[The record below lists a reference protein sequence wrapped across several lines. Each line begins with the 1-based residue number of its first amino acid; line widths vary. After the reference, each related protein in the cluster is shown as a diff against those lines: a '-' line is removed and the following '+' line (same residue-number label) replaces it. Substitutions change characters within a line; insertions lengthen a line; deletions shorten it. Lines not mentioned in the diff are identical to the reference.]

1 MSYYQSSF
9 HEHAAQIN
17 YIALL
22 QARERYVIKTTKL
35 RISIFEYEY
44 VIEVVNYTLGFKN

>member
-22 QARERYVIKTTKL
+22 QARERYVIKTTNCQKV
-35 RISIFEYEY
+35 SILEHE
-44 VIEVVNYTLGFKN
+44 